1 MKEWKADSMEQSVI
15 KLVQPSVDVIIPFH
29 RVDEFLN
36 QAIDSA
42 QSSKGVRVQVIA
54 INDSGQSVDKA
65 RLGLRETDTLIKSK
79 SKGYLGALST
89 GFEACQSEYIAF
101 LDSDDLQ
108 DSDRLFRQI
117 SSMEKENSDIS
128 SCSIQKFNGTSKSN
142 FIKPMLGSLPTFT
155 DERFK
160 LSLGAYGADSTLVI
174 RSTLVKENTK
184 SHKDFPYQLADYGWM
199 LLLLI
204 QGAKY
209 VHVDK
214 VNYYYRLH
222 KNQISRSAGLHAE
235 WKIVYPVWLSFLE
248 RLELKTEGLTEE
260 LALLIAFPSSMSRIK
275 KSEVHVLRI
284 LRNNLRPCM
293 ANEGLR
299 NRFRLEAQFAAREF
313 IGRRGLTWKS
323 LWIGPYIFSNFLGNR
338 SSIRLLRKNDT

>member
-1 MKEWKADSMEQSVI
+1 
-15 KLVQPSVDVIIPFH
+15 
-29 RVDEFLN
+29 
-36 QAIDSA
+36 
-42 QSSKGVRVQVIA
+42 
-54 INDSGQSVDKA
+54 
-65 RLGLRETDTLIKSK
+65 
-79 SKGYLGALST
+79 
-89 GFEACQSEYIAF
+89 
-101 LDSDDLQ
+101 
-108 DSDRLFRQI
+108 
-117 SSMEKENSDIS
+117 
-128 SCSIQKFNGTSKSN
+128 
-142 FIKPMLGSLPTFT
+142 
-155 DERFK
+155 
-160 LSLGAYGADSTLVI
+160 
-174 RSTLVKENTK
+174 
-184 SHKDFPYQLADYGWM
+184 
-199 LLLLI
+199 
-204 QGAKY
+204 